1 MGLMLEIDLLLHI
14 AVLGYKAVKRIIPV
28 ARIPPRLPVF
38 QPPYR
43 RREIARARLEAIVEP
58 WRRERE
64 ERERRERENVKR
76 KQKREER
83 ERTER
88 VCREREKE
96 RESQRKAK
104 TRGDNSVW

>member
-1 MGLMLEIDLLLHI
+1 MGLMLEINLLLHI

-76 KQKREER
+76 RER
-83 ERTER
+83 EDRES
-88 VCREREKE
+88 VQREREKE
-96 RESQRKAK
+96 RESEKGK
-104 TRGDNSVW
+104 DKG